1 MPNCGTQN
9 YSLSINGSYT
19 IPEGYHSGEGKVTQ
33 SVTTMKGSN
42 ITPNTSVVT
51 IPTNQKYIDGN
62 FTIPAFALPSAS
74 ILKKGATYTLYGKKV
89 TGEFEGFVP
98 SVTDLYY
105 KGNNIANFSF
115 KVVYGYSV
123 LGSVKFETAQMITTS
138 DRNGTAGP
146 LCSGRSYNLTPYN
159 SINVEVNPPTSSIPL
174 STVYRSVVF
183 HYGSD
188 LNTRDAF
195 INSTKPSTYVFSFDI
210 SGINATKWFAF
221 MFFYKENTSA
231 YKGIINRIWFS

>member
-74 ILKKGATYTLYGKKV
+74 ILKKRSNIYFIWKK
-89 TGEFEGFVP
+89 
-98 SVTDLYY
+98 
-105 KGNNIANFSF
+105 
-115 KVVYGYSV
+115 GY
-123 LGSVKFETAQMITTS
+123 
-138 DRNGTAGP
+138 R
-146 LCSGRSYNLTPYN
+146 
-159 SINVEVNPPTSSIPL
+159 
-174 STVYRSVVF
+174 
-183 HYGSD
+183 
-188 LNTRDAF
+188 
-195 INSTKPSTYVFSFDI
+195 
-210 SGINATKWFAF
+210 
-221 MFFYKENTSA
+221 
-231 YKGIINRIWFS
+231 RI